1 MGVINT
7 IFNILRFNRRNW
19 KAVVLC
25 FVAATVFWFFNAL
38 NKTYTTTISFP
49 LAFEYDEENFVAV
62 SGLPQNVRL
71 NVTGNGWELFKR
83 STGVKRESLQIPL
96 ERPGEVKKIVG
107 TGLKFSFTNQLN
119 GLEIN
124 HVLND
129 TIYVDLEPKT
139 ERWIHVQVD
148 SVQYNLKKGYGLT
161 SDIAVLPDS
170 VLIQGPK
177 RIVERVKDPFRLTI
191 PERNIDEHYIAD
203 IPVELPYPEVTV
215 ARPPVVSV
223 MFNVEEIVT
232 VSDSIRL
239 KLANIPPEVSEIM
252 NLQRIP
258 VLLSLPESYARP
270 AVIDS
275 LVAVLDLSTF
285 KGGTEK
291 RLPKID
297 NLPPYCTIVKI
308 DSVIVSL

>member
-161 SDIAVLPDS
+161 SDI
-170 VLIQGPK
+170 
-177 RIVERVKDPFRLTI
+177 
-191 PERNIDEHYIAD
+191 
-203 IPVELPYPEVTV
+203 
-215 ARPPVVSV
+215 
-223 MFNVEEIVT
+223 
-232 VSDSIRL
+232 
-239 KLANIPPEVSEIM
+239 
-252 NLQRIP
+252 
-258 VLLSLPESYARP
+258 
-270 AVIDS
+270 
-275 LVAVLDLSTF
+275 
-285 KGGTEK
+285 
-291 RLPKID
+291 
-297 NLPPYCTIVKI
+297 
-308 DSVIVSL
+308 